1 MLRRLVLDSNVWL
14 DWLVFADG
22 AVTAVRQDVE
32 QGRAEVLIDAPC
44 LDELARVLA
53 YPLQRWT
60 LDAAGIARALA
71 RCRTYSRTVVSP
83 PVSGLPRCADG
94 DDQKFIEL
102 AAGSDAFALLT
113 RDRALLRMA
122 HRSLPFHIVP
132 PAAYAALPGVEWS
145 RPA

>member
-14 DWLVFADG
+14 DWLVFGDG
-22 AVTAVRQDVE
+22 AVATVREDVE

-60 LDAAGIARALA
+60 LDAAGIEHALA
-71 RCRTYSRTVVSP
+71 RCRLHARMVASP
-83 PVSGLPRCADG
+83 AVSGLPRCSDG

-102 AAGSDAFALLT
+102 AAGCAAFALVT

-122 HRSLPFHIVP
+122 RSRLPFHIVS
-132 PAAYAALPGVEWS
+132 PAAYAALPRVE
-145 RPA
+145 